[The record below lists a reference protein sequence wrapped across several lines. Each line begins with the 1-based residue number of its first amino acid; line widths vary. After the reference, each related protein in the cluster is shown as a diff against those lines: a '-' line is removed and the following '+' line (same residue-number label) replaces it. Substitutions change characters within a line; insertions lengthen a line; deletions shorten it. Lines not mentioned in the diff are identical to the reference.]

1 MARKTTT
8 KAFREKAVAQVLS
21 GKTEEQVAIELG
33 VEIAKVRSWYRNATK
48 DGVTVTLGI
57 FDHPLQEQ
65 IAPKEDRASVK
76 GVEEK
81 LKKLEFENRCLRE
94 LVSLNTQ
101 WISRYMAMQSDV
113 TAGA

>member
-33 VEIAKVRSWYRNATK
+33 VEVAKVRNWCRSATK
-48 DGVTVTLGI
+48 EGI
-57 FDHPLQEQ
+57 SATPGMFDNPVQEQ
-65 IAPKEDRASVK
+65 VAPKEDHPSDK
-76 GVEEK
+76 GVEDK

-94 LVSLNTQ
+94 LVSINTH
-101 WISRYMAMQSDV
+101 WISKYMAMQSGGS
-113 TAGA
+113 TGI